1 MKTRLKLIRTLA
13 LLLACLFVEQAAAAT
28 NDVAISLYNRW
39 EHLDG
44 TDWCVA
50 GLEPEVEV
58 LKGDAGAGDEDVVS
72 ASLLLS
78 VN

>member
-1 MKTRLKLIRTLA
+1 MSS
-13 LLLACLFVEQAAAAT
+13 V
-28 NDVAISLYNRW
+28 
-39 EHLDG
+39 
-44 TDWCVA
+44 DWCVA